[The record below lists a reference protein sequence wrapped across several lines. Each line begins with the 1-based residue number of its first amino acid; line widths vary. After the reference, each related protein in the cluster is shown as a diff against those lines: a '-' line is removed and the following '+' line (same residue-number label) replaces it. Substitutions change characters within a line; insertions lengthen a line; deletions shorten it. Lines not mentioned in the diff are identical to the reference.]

1 LSAQRHTHTQSRP
14 SGRAIKH
21 HTRTQHSVWASPQS
35 RSARLHCMRVAG
47 NTLEASCCRTCRRR
61 CAKRRLRRLLA
72 ADGGWARWARCLA
85 PNMGR
90 TIVGNGDVGRGNP
103 GAIGG
108 RERREQP
115 RRPLPPG
122 VLTGFSGRVRASV
135 YFPMFPRPRSWM
147 TPGDGPPTSAAVST
161 LPPRP
166 PPPLGRRHAR
176 DDIHILLVSSKFART
191 WPVPVGKKGL
201 VNT

>member
-1 LSAQRHTHTQSRP
+1 M
-14 SGRAIKH
+14 
-21 HTRTQHSVWASPQS
+21 QHSVPQS
-35 RSARLHCMRVAG
+35 RSARLHRMRVAG

-166 PPPLGRRHAR
+166 PPGPLGLHHRSRRSSCPCSAQ
-176 DDIHILLVSSKFART
+176 DIAPSRPSFVCGQQTPESSRRLLR
-191 WPVPVGKKGL
+191 
-201 VNT
+201 